1 MLRKICN
8 WLRCDLGGR
17 WTMACLAGLG
27 TAAGWAWYS
36 NGAQLAP
43 TRPATAKNY
52 RPVYQGPLEAGE
64 NGVQLCQA
72 LAPGETVATPA
83 PTAAAEA
90 PCGVCVD
97 GSCPPAGLGLPYQ
110 FQQYQQ
116 GEFVARSRTQYVPN
130 YRLRP
135 DDELEF
141 VFRITRDIQPDPYQ
155 INVGDEVRIES
166 FTDKDLDRSLIVQ
179 PDGTI
184 TLRLLGQVRA
194 ASLTVTQLRDELE
207 RLYKKYYKVP
217 SITVTPT
224 KMNTKLDDLRATVDA
239 RAGIGG
245 QGRRGRVTP
254 EGTIALP
261 AIGSIPVQG
270 MTLEEV
276 DRELDERYRE
286 VVEGIEVTPV
296 LVTRAPR
303 YMFVVGEVKLPGRYT
318 LEGPT
323 TVMQALA
330 LAGSWN
336 VGANI
341 NQVVV
346 FRRGEDWRLT
356 ATVLD
361 LRDALL
367 GRQNCPCA
375 EIWVADSD
383 LIIVPKSRI
392 LLFDN
397 FVDLVFVRGAYGMVP
412 PAVGASFVTLSRIN

>member
-1 MLRKICN
+1 M
-8 WLRCDLGGR
+8 
-17 WTMACLAGLG
+17 
-27 TAAGWAWYS
+27 
-36 NGAQLAP
+36 
-43 TRPATAKNY
+43 
-52 RPVYQGPLEAGE
+52 
-64 NGVQLCQA
+64 
-72 LAPGETVATPA
+72 
-83 PTAAAEA
+83 
-90 PCGVCVD
+90 
-97 GSCPPAGLGLPYQ
+97 GLPYE

-116 GEFVARSRTQYVPN
+116 GEFVARSRTEYVPH

-141 VFRITRDIQPDPYQ
+141 VFRITRDIMPQPYQ
-155 INVGDEVRIES
+155 INVGDEIRVES
-166 FTDKDLDRSLIVQ
+166 FTDKDLDRTLTVQ
-179 PDGTI
+179 PDGTV

-207 RLYKKYYKVP
+207 NLYKKFYKAP
-217 SITVTPT
+217 SITITPT
-224 KMNTKLDDLRATVDA
+224 KMNTKLDDLRATVDN

-276 DRELDERYRE
+276 DRELDERFRE

-323 TVMQALA
+323 TVMQAIA

-336 VGANI
+336 VGANV
-341 NQVVV
+341 NQIVV

-361 LRDALL
+361 LRAALL
-367 GRQNCPCA
+367 GKQNCPGA

-383 LIIVPKSRI
+383 LIIVPKSKI

-397 FVDLVFVRGAYGMVP
+397 FVDLVFVRGIYGAFP
-412 PAVGASFVTLSRIN
+412 PTIGASFVNMSQLR